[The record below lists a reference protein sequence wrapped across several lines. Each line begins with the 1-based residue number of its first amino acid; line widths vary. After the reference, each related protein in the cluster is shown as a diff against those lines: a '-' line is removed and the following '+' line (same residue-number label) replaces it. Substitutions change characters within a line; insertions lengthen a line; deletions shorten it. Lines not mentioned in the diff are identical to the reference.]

1 MFGMLDYRAHK
12 LYLILF
18 GIPNFIIMWL
28 WIIGIPLLSYH
39 LAFAEYDLWV
49 VKLGAS
55 LIVLVIAELLS
66 GLVSFILDRI
76 FFFLFTLIVDVIPH
90 DGRTQDKANEVV
102 RLGATAITLYETNK
116 NPAEWSDN
124 QIEELV
130 RLDWI
135 ARLFYSDR
143 IRERCNVLRSH
154 FKSNP
159 GDDFDGSKPRQ
170 VVEEAGVAQG
180 FIEGIVSNKVWRLMG
195 VRYGFFVYLIVFN
208 PSGY

>member
-39 LAFAEYDLWV
+39 LAFAEYDLWI

-76 FFFLFTLIVDVIPH
+76 FFFLFNTDLGLI
-90 DGRTQDKANEVV
+90 
-102 RLGATAITLYETNK
+102 
-116 NPAEWSDN
+116 
-124 QIEELV
+124 LV
-130 RLDWI
+130 
-135 ARLFYSDR
+135 
-143 IRERCNVLRSH
+143 
-154 FKSNP
+154 
-159 GDDFDGSKPRQ
+159 
-170 VVEEAGVAQG
+170 
-180 FIEGIVSNKVWRLMG
+180 
-195 VRYGFFVYLIVFN
+195 
-208 PSGY
+208 